1 MSHHHADFSADTLGG
16 RISLAREF
24 AGLSVARA
32 AQALG
37 VLTSSWTAWECDRA
51 ELRANRLTTMAGILG
66 VSPIWLLTGVGS
78 APEEPIRYDPA
89 KLLRELHD
97 TSRNIA
103 LLNRRV
109 QQLIVG
115 VEDLRNPAVATLTTT
130 PG

>member
-1 MSHHHADFSADTLGG
+1 MIHHHTIDPSADTLGG

-24 AGLSVARA
+24 AGLSVPQA

-66 VSPIWLLTGVGS
+66 VSPMWLLTGIGS
-78 APEEPIRYDPA
+78 EPREHVHDPA
-89 KLLRELHD
+89 QLLRELHN
-97 TSRNIA
+97 TSESIA
-103 LLNRRV
+103 TLNKRV

-115 VEDLRNPAVATLTTT
+115 FEGFRTMESGSTAA
-130 PG
+130 

>member
-24 AGLSVARA
+24 AGLSVTQA

-37 VLTSSWTAWECDRA
+37 VLTSSWAAWECDRA

-66 VSPIWLLTGVGS
+66 VSPIWLLTGFGNEPREHNSRDS
-78 APEEPIRYDPA
+78 AQ
-89 KLLRELHD
+89 LLRELHN
-97 TSRNIA
+97 TSESIA
-103 LLNRRV
+103 TLNRRV

-115 VEDLRNPAVATLTTT
+115 FEGLRTMEGGSAAA
-130 PG
+130 